1 MTWLW
6 IRTLAQ
12 GMFVVMVVDIVDII
26 VVVVVVLFPW
36 FLLLCS
42 VAKASK

>member
-12 GMFVVMVVDIVDII
+12 GMFVVMVVDIVV

>member
-12 GMFVVMVVDIVDII
+12 GMFVVMVVDIV

>member
-12 GMFVVMVVDIVDII
+12 GMFVLMVVDI

>member
-12 GMFVVMVVDIVDII
+12 GMFVVMVVDIVVV

>member
-6 IRTLAQ
+6 IRRLAQ
-12 GMFVVMVVDIVDII
+12 GMFVVMVVDIV

>member
-1 MTWLW
+1 MLW

-12 GMFVVMVVDIVDII
+12 GMFVVMVVDIV

>member
-12 GMFVVMVVDIVDII
+12 GMFVVMVVDIV
-26 VVVVVVLFPW
+26 VVVVAVLFPW

>member
-12 GMFVVMVVDIVDII
+12 GMFVVMVVDII
-26 VVVVVVLFPW
+26 VVVVLFPW

>member
-12 GMFVVMVVDIVDII
+12 GMFVMMVVDIV